1 MASTQILRFLTASVV
16 AFSILPTITLSLTL
30 NAQWNLLL
38 CRLQQ
43 GSSCEPDRE
52 AAEGTLR
59 LAMLLT
65 APQGNVRGGYVKVTE
80 DIWAAFDVSAGYVV
94 PVQATN
100 APVGDSASKCTVS
113 GAVGHALQLPS
124 MGDRLSHFKYDCL
137 NMHAH

>member
-1 MASTQILRFLTASVV
+1 
-16 AFSILPTITLSLTL
+16 
-30 NAQWNLLL
+30 
-38 CRLQQ
+38 
-43 GSSCEPDRE
+43 
-52 AAEGTLR
+52 
-59 LAMLLT
+59 MLLT
-65 APQGNVRGGYVKVTE
+65 APHGNVRGGYVKVPE
-80 DIWAAFDVSAGYVV
+80 DIWAAFDVGAGYVV